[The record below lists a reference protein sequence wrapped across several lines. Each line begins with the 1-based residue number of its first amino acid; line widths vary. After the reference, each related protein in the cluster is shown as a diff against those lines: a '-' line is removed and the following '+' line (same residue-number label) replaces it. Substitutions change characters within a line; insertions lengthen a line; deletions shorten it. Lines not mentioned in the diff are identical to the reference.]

1 MYRLIMGSGSD
12 LNLVVVER
20 RVLCSTWYVA
30 VVQGGRY
37 ANDLLDN
44 RFSQGQAVFEGFVGG
59 CSCPED
65 F

>member
-1 MYRLIMGSGSD
+1 
-12 LNLVVVER
+12 
-20 RVLCSTWYVA
+20 